1 MSIFLQPED
10 SDSYEYITDGA
21 LMQCTAGALPCPR
34 KAKDKGVM
42 LGDKT
47 SCSTIDNDPI
57 QNKFDFGICK
67 ITKQPCV
74 NNIKLGNWENY
85 KKDLYFDEH
94 PALTNRSTIK
104 CTMGGTIKFNTT
116 GQIGEVPVVSGVKTY
131 GDKAK
136 TEAEIQYTKLA
147 FHTDYD
153 ICSDEVTD
161 FVDYKNFY
169 VLTDNNECYH
179 WLFLRENPDDYST
192 VKPESIPFT
201 WESNK
206 PLILTATFQVI
217 SDKAIEKVPLL
228 RLQQQG
234 EGEEKYLFK
243 ERKAK
248 RAKGKGKCDEFTVTF
263 ISKNTPFKNSVQY
276 IENFVLTVECSWD
289 DGKTWHKVGSS
300 QNTLYITWRKPLW
313 DRFKKEL
320 LETEQTA
327 TQVKNTNNNAKPCI
341 LETLLYLGC
350 KQAHSIQ
357 LGKESSSEFEEAVAI
372 EIFKAFEGL
381 EVKRAREDTPYRT
394 PLTNGCMGYWRGI
407 SVADSGNPTT
417 NNTDPRSKMFYDK
430 HKNLYI
436 PRCLRSL
443 LKYGEARCG
452 EWTFFFLH
460 LLLAQGIEVDLN
472 NDICAI
478 CTDFAIVEGGF
489 SYKYRILPHNYK
501 NKSIIFGVKD
511 AILQNDGTPI
521 GLSPAQGNKNA
532 QSTFM
537 DHIWVYF
544 RDKIFFDPSYGK
556 SYTNINMCTLQHY
569 CKNNLTSVLVENRAY
584 NEKTDFNNFKGF
596 IVYDDIEK
604 SIICSKEKPTKK

>member
-10 SDSYEYITDGA
+10 GDSYEYITDGA
-21 LMQCTAGALPCPR
+21 LMQCTAGALPCPI

-104 CTMGGTIKFNTT
+104 CAMGGTIKFNTT

-136 TEAEIQYTKLA
+136 TEAEIQFTKLA
-147 FHTDYD
+147 FHTKYD

-217 SDKAIEKVPLL
+217 SDEAIEKVPLL

-248 RAKGKGKCDEFTVTF
+248 RAKGKGKCDEFTVIF
-263 ISKNTPFKNSVQY
+263 ISKNTPFKNSIKY

-313 DRFKKEL
+313 ERFRKLNSEW
-320 LETEQTA
+320 TS
-327 TQVKNTNNNAKPCI
+327 TQVKNMSDNAKPCI

-350 KQAHSIQ
+350 KQAHSMQ
-357 LGKESSSEFEEAVAI
+357 LGKEYPSEFEEAVTI
-372 EIFKAFEGL
+372 QIFKAFEGL

-394 PLTNGCMGYWRGI
+394 SLTNGCMGYWRGHSAI
-407 SVADSGNPTT
+407 PQSKIFEVN
-417 NNTDPRSKMFYDK
+417 RS
-430 HKNLYI
+430 
-436 PRCLRSL
+436 LRFL
-443 LKYGEARCG
+443 LKYGEACCG
-452 EWTFFFLH
+452 EWTELFLH
-460 LLLAQGIEVDLN
+460 LLLAQGIEVDLD
-472 NDICAI
+472 NDTCAI
-478 CTDFAIVEGGF
+478 GCEGIKQYFIKHYGVDLYPYK
-489 SYKYRILPHNYK
+489 SDILKYRQYGLPEEFTVAKATFVK
-501 NKSIIFGVKD
+501 NK
-511 AILQNDGTPI
+511 QNFSEYIKEGE
-521 GLSPAQGNKNA
+521 SAAQGNKNA
-532 QSTFM
+532 QSSFG

-544 RDKIFFDPSYGK
+544 RHKLFFDPSYGK
-556 SYTNINMCTLQHY
+556 PYTSINKSTLKHY
-569 CKNNLTSVLVENRAY
+569 CKDNLTSIFIKNDQYKDFLININGNKVNGCIE
-584 NEKTDFNNFKGF
+584 EK
-596 IVYDDIEK
+596 DIHLYLN
-604 SIICSKEKPTKK
+604 CSKENPTK

>member
-10 SDSYEYITDGA
+10 GDSYEYITDGA
-21 LMQCTAGALPCPR
+21 LMQCTAGALPCPI

-104 CTMGGTIKFNTT
+104 CAMGGTIKFNTT

-136 TEAEIQYTKLA
+136 TEAEIQFTKLA
-147 FHTDYD
+147 FHTKYD

-217 SDKAIEKVPLL
+217 SDEAIEKVPLL

-234 EGEEKYLFK
+234 EAEEKYLFK

-248 RAKGKGKCDEFTVTF
+248 RAKGKGKCDEFTVIF
-263 ISKNTPFKNSVQY
+263 ISKNTPFKNSIQY

-327 TQVKNTNNNAKPCI
+327 TQVKNMSNNAKPCI

-350 KQAHSIQ
+350 KQAHSMQ
-357 LGKESSSEFEEAVAI
+357 LGKESSSKFEETVAI
-372 EIFKAFEGL
+372 QIFKAFEGL

-394 PLTNGCMGYWRGI
+394 PLTNGCMGYWRGH
-407 SVADSGNPTT
+407 SVLYATT
-417 NNTDPRSKMFYDK
+417 LFANQRS
-430 HKNLYI
+430 
-436 PRCLRSL
+436 LRFL

-452 EWTFFFLH
+452 EWSELFLH

-472 NDICAI
+472 NDTCAI
-478 CTDFAIVEGGF
+478 ACETTKQNIIKHYGVDLYPYKSDIL
-489 SYKYRILPHNYK
+489 KYRQYGLPEEFTVTKATFVK
-501 NKSIIFGVKD
+501 NK
-511 AILQNDGTPI
+511 QNFSEYIKEGE
-521 GLSPAQGNKNA
+521 SAAQGNKNA
-532 QSTFM
+532 QSSFG

-544 RDKIFFDPSYGK
+544 RNKLFFDPSYGK
-556 SYTNINMCTLQHY
+556 PYTKENSNLKYY
-569 CKNNLTSVLVENRAY
+569 CKDNLTSIFIKNNQYKDFLINIIGDKVNGCIE
-584 NEKTDFNNFKGF
+584 EK
-596 IVYDDIEK
+596 DIHLYLN
-604 SIICSKEKPTKK
+604 CSKKTTK

>member
-10 SDSYEYITDGA
+10 GDSYEYITDGA
-21 LMQCTAGALPCPR
+21 LMQCTAGALPCPI

-94 PALTNRSTIK
+94 PALTNRSTIQ
-104 CTMGGTIKFNTT
+104 CAMGGTIKFSTT
-116 GQIGEVPVVSGVKTY
+116 GQMGEAPVVSGVKTY
-131 GDKAK
+131 GDEAK

-201 WESNK
+201 WISDK
-206 PLILTATFQVI
+206 PLELTATFQVI
-217 SDKAIEKVPLL
+217 SDETIEKVPLL

-234 EGEEKYLFK
+234 EEEKNYLFK
-243 ERKAK
+243 EQKAK
-248 RAKGKGKCDEFTVTF
+248 KAIGKGKCDEFTVTF
-263 ISKNTPFKNSVQY
+263 TSNNTPFKNSIQY
-276 IENFVLTVECSWD
+276 IEDFVLTVECSWD

-313 DRFKKEL
+313 DRFRKLNSEW
-320 LETEQTA
+320 TS
-327 TQVKNTNNNAKPCI
+327 TQVKNMSDNAKPCI

-350 KQAHSIQ
+350 KQAHRMQ
-357 LGKESSSEFEEAVAI
+357 LGKEYSSEFEEAVTI
-372 EIFKAFEGL
+372 QIFKAFEGL

-394 PLTNGCMGYWRGI
+394 SLTNGCMGYWRGHSAI
-407 SVADSGNPTT
+407 PQSKIFEVN
-417 NNTDPRSKMFYDK
+417 RS
-430 HKNLYI
+430 
-436 PRCLRSL
+436 LRFL
-443 LKYGEARCG
+443 LKYGEACCG
-452 EWTFFFLH
+452 EWTELFLH
-460 LLLAQGIEVDLN
+460 LLLAQGIEVDLD
-472 NDICAI
+472 NDTCAI
-478 CTDFAIVEGGF
+478 CTEYAIVEWGYPYIGRIQPYNYNLKSYRF
-489 SYKYRILPHNYK
+489 S
-501 NKSIIFGVKD
+501 VKD
-511 AILQNDGTPI
+511 AIYQKDGNIT
-521 GLSPAQGNKNA
+521 GTSHAQGNENA
-532 QSTFM
+532 QRYFS
-537 DHIWVYF
+537 DHIWVHF
-544 RDKIFFDPSYGK
+544 RNRLFFDPSYGEACIK
-556 SYTNINMCTLQHY
+556 ENSTLQHY
-569 CKNNLTSVLVENRAY
+569 CKDNLTSIVVENRKY
-584 NEKTDFNNFKGF
+584 NQVTDFSAFNGF
-596 IVYDDIEK
+596 VVYEDIEK
-604 SIICSKEKPTKK
+604 YIVCSNENLTK